1 MYRCGGFAQIFK
13 CASLVWGLRK
23 SQDFVIFKK
32 DTSTLFSTSLEITV
46 KFLKASVNSYT
57 CPELVEGMDLKFF
70 QDKKVTVMGLG
81 LHGGGVGVSKFL
93 ANLGAKV
100 LVTDLKPRTKLAP
113 SIKKLEDYD
122 IEYVLGRH
130 RLKDFKNADL
140 IIKNPAVPL
149 ESKYLKLALKNNI
162 PVDTD
167 IGIFLKFC
175 QAPII
180 GVTGTKGKSTVA
192 TLIYTLLNKKY
203 PDVILAGNIR
213 TSVLDKLKDVKE
225 NTIVVLELSSWQ
237 LEGLTAHKTSPRLA
251 VITNIMPDHMDRY
264 KTFDDYIKDKSIIFK
279 YQNKSDYLILNYD
292 NKITRSLASRVK
304 SRVYFYSLK
313 KIKRLSSNFSVG
325 CFLDKKT
332 IYFGKRETK
341 ISPIDKIKILGEHNL
356 SNFLAALTVAFLYKV
371 PIIKIKEV
379 IQGFEGVPYRLQKI
393 GEINGI
399 LFYNDTTA
407 TTPEATIAALNSLK
421 RPIVL
426 IAGGAEKNLSFEKLT
441 ETIVKK
447 VKGLIFLKGKAT
459 PRLQK
464 EVVATF
470 SKKRR
475 PVAIKEPDTMEK
487 AVIEAFKLA
496 QKGDIVLLSPACS
509 SFGMFKHEFDRGEQF
524 NKAVKNLSKV
534 WQNGQ
539 KKSSAS

>member
-1 MYRCGGFAQIFK
+1 M
-13 CASLVWGLRK
+13 WGLRK
-23 SQDFVIFKK
+23 SQNFVIFKK
-32 DTSTLFSTSLEITV
+32 DTSTLFSASLEITV

-81 LHGGGVGVSKFL
+81 LHGGGVGVAKFF
-93 ANLGAKV
+93 ANLGARV
-100 LVTDLKPRTKLAP
+100 LVTDLKSKTKLAP

-130 RLKDFKNADL
+130 RLKDFKKADL
-140 IIKNPAVPL
+140 IIKNPAVPF
-149 ESKYLKLALKNNI
+149 ESKYLQWARRNNI

-167 IGIFLKFC
+167 IGIFFEFC
-175 QAPII
+175 QVPII
-180 GVTGTKGKSTVA
+180 GITGTKGKSTVA

-213 TSVLDKLKDVKE
+213 TSVLGKLKDVKE

-264 KTFDDYIKDKSIIFK
+264 KTFDDYIKDKSVIFK

-292 NKITRSLASRVK
+292 NKITRSLASKVK

-313 KIKRLSSNFSVG
+313 RIKRLPSNFSIG
-325 CFLDKKT
+325 CFVGKPARLAFGNSKAGGKT

-341 ISPIDKIKILGEHNL
+341 ISPIDEIKILGEHNL
-356 SNFLAALTVAFLYKV
+356 SNLLAALTVAFLYKV

-379 IQGFEGVPYRLQKI
+379 IRGFEGVPYRLQKI

-426 IAGGAEKNLSFEKLT
+426 IAGGAEKNLSFEELT
-441 ETIVKK
+441 ETIAKK

-459 PRLQK
+459 PRLRK

-475 PVAIKEPDTMEK
+475 SVAVKEPDTMEK
-487 AVIEAFKLA
+487 AVIEAFNLA

-509 SFGMFKHEFDRGEQF
+509 SFGMFQHEFDRGEQF

-534 WQNGQ
+534 YQNGR
-539 KKSSAS
+539 KKASAS